1 MPSSSLRRSAA
12 LASALAVGSTALV
25 AGAPAASASLS
36 GSGNVLTTSNGS
48 ASLGFYNDPSRSSLF
63 NEYGETMRDVSW
75 SPDGSVAAYVSQYG
89 GINTLRWDGQGWFPK
104 VAEDEDP
111 NVLRESTTW
120 RGNGSS
126 IIWAEKPSGLPWR
139 IRTTPSSSFY
149 DPTGQLSPANDTRHY
164 RNPDGGRD
172 QKVVFER
179 HEDNGGGQPA
189 AASSVVL
196 YDPAKPADQRIT
208 LVDGN
213 GSDPALSPDG
223 TKVAFVRDG
232 QIIVS
237 DLSGGNEVVVT
248 SNSGVK
254 DNPVWSP
261 DGKTIAFNQGSTPV
275 ATALADG
282 SQAAAPLNVP
292 GASGVPAY
300 QPRNKDRVARLA
312 GQTRFT
318 TATAVSQSHWKTATN
333 SGDTREQAQ
342 AVVLSRSDTF
352 ADALGGSALAAA
364 KRGPLLMTT
373 PTALAP
379 ATQAELQ
386 RVLAPGRTV
395 YLLGGTGALSVGVE
409 NSIRALGYNVVRAAG
424 ADRYATS
431 VEIAKAID
439 PKPELVLLATGTN
452 FPDALAAG
460 AAAGSFDYPGS
471 TESAVVVLTKGAQM
485 PASTKSFLD
494 TLPKA
499 DRVLFGIGGFAS
511 TAATNYDGDDAI
523 EVWGETRYETALYT
537 AWVFFGGQNH
547 VGLATGTNWPDAL
560 AGGALMGLLNGPLML
575 TPGMAGSLGLD
586 AEYLLA
592 DASGS
597 VRDVLIFG
605 GAGVVNDAQRD
616 QAGYWIG
623 GPLGSNRVD
632 NPTDVGLTARSG
644 ANLRTAGAPVTGTHR
659 TAKEAAEAAKSVR
672 EHRASLS

>member
-25 AGAPAASASLS
+25 AGAPAASASLP
-36 GSGNVLTTSNGS
+36 GSGNVLTTSNS
-48 ASLGFYNDPSRSSLF
+48 TTSLRFYNDPNRTTLVNQF
-63 NEYGETMRDVSW
+63 DETMRDASW
-75 SPDGSVAAYVSQYG
+75 SPDGSVAAFINQDG
-89 GINTLRWDGQGWFPK
+89 GISTIRWDGQGWFPEI
-104 VAEDEDP
+104 AGDP
-111 NVLRESTTW
+111 GLVRQSTTW

-139 IRTTPSSSFY
+139 IRTAPSSSFS
-149 DPTGQLSPANDTRHY
+149 DWGNQLSPANDPRHY

-172 QKVVFER
+172 QKVVFQR
-179 HEDNGGGQPA
+179 HEDNGAGQPA
-189 AASSVVL
+189 TASSVVL

-208 LVDGN
+208 LVDED
-213 GSDPALSPDG
+213 GSNPALSPDG
-223 TKVAFVRDG
+223 TKVAFVRAG

-248 SNSGVK
+248 SNSAVK

-261 DGKTIAFNQGSTPV
+261 DGKTIAFNTGGTLV

-282 SQAAAPLNVP
+282 SQATGPISVS
-292 GASGVPAY
+292 GSSGVPAY

-312 GQTRFT
+312 GESRFT
-318 TATAVSQSHWKTATN
+318 TATAVSQSHWKTAAN
-333 SGDTREQAQ
+333 SGDTRELAQ

-352 ADALGGSALAAA
+352 ADALSGSALAAA

-373 PTALAP
+373 PTAMTP
-379 ATQAELQ
+379 VTQAELQ
-386 RVLAPGRTV
+386 RVLAPGGTV
-395 YLLGGTGALSVGVE
+395 YLLGGTGALSIGVE

-439 PKPELVLLATGTN
+439 PNPELVLLATGTN

-460 AAAGSFDYPGS
+460 AAAGSFNYPGS
-471 TESAVVVLTKGAQM
+471 TETAVVVLTAGAKM
-485 PASTKSFLD
+485 PVSTKSFLD

-499 DRVLFGIGGFAS
+499 DRILFGIGGSAS
-511 TAATNYDGDDAI
+511 LAATNYDGADAI
-523 EVWGETRYETALYT
+523 EVSGATRYETALYT

-547 VGLATGTNWPDAL
+547 VGLATGSNWPDAL

-575 TPGMAGSLGLD
+575 TPGTASYLGID
-586 AEYLLA
+586 AEFLLA
-592 DASGS
+592 ESSGS
-597 VRDVLIFG
+597 TRDALIFG
-605 GAGVVNDAQRD
+605 GTGVVNDAQRN

-623 GPLGSNRVD
+623 GPLGSNLVN
-632 NPTDVGLTARSG
+632 NPIDVGLTARSG
-644 ANLRTAGAPVTGTHR
+644 ADLRTAGAPVTGGHR
-659 TAKEAAEAAKSVR
+659 TAQEAAEAAKSVR
-672 EHRASLS
+672 EHRDALS